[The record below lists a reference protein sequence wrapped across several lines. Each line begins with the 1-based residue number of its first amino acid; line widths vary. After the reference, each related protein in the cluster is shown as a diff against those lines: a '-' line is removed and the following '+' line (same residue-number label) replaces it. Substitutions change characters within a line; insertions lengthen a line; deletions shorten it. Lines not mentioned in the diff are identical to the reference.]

1 MKTLRLQILENLQGI
16 LKTYQKTTGF
26 YSIAEYIFKNVD
38 NRELWMNKLSIF
50 ELAALTNTS
59 GSTVTR
65 FCQKIGLTGF
75 KELGVILRATQPET
89 VVVTEA
95 PVTDLFELKSG
106 HEINDYISWAEES
119 IFNNKQENS
128 YVFNEIHNNLT
139 TKKRIFF
146 FGFNDNVRLIQV
158 IIPLLERVGFD
169 VFFTENYHNQKTYL
183 DKIRTDD
190 LVIIISLKL
199 EEKILQEVINKI
211 VAEDLEIIIITGN
224 WKKAELDKI
233 KNKYILKVS
242 DVEDRYLYL
251 EHATSETTIIF
262 LLKLVFIS
270 LLDEQK
276 KALLGK
282 ISF

>member
-1 MKTLRLQILENLQGI
+1 MKTLRLQILENLQSI

-38 NRELWMNKLSIF
+38 NKELWNNKLSIF
-50 ELAALTNTS
+50 ELADLTNTS

-75 KELGVILRATQPET
+75 KELGVILRATQPEQH
-89 VVVTEA
+89 VVVETT
-95 PVTDLFELKSG
+95 PDLFKLENS
-106 HEINDYISWAEES
+106 HEINDYISWVEES
-119 IFNNKQENS
+119 IFNNKEENS
-128 YVFNEIHNNLT
+128 YVFNKIHNNLI

-169 VFFTENYHNQKTYL
+169 VFFTESYQNQKTYL
-183 DKIRTDD
+183 NKIKTGD
-190 LVIIISLKL
+190 LVIMISLKL
-199 EEKILQEVINKI
+199 EEVIFQEVINKI
-211 VAEDLEIIIITGN
+211 VATELDTIIITGN

-276 KALLGK
+276 KELFGK